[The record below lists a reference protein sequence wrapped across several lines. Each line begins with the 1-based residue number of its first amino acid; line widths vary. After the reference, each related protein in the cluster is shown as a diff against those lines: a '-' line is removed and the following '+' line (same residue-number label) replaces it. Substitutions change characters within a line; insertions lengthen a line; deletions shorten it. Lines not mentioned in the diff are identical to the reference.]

1 MGTYTKIAL
10 KNKKHAKMVNTILK
24 KEYGLTY
31 QTFNGVEYGCFV
43 TQEMENEDIRYM
55 NEDEEGLKQMP
66 HFKRPIN
73 KRTYRSLTK
82 YCKEVGAFIV
92 KINSPLDEQLQQIE
106 VLQKFLNTEYAK
118 QYIDYKKSK
127 NIPDLI
133 GFNIKRWKELNL

>member
-10 KNKKHAKMVNTILK
+10 KDKKHAKMVNTILK

-31 QTFNGVEYGCFV
+31 KTFNGVEYGYFV

-55 NEDEEGLKQMP
+55 NEDEEGLKQVP

-82 YCKEVGAFIV
+82 YWKEVGSFIV
-92 KINSPLDEQLQQIE
+92 KISSPIMEELQEIE
-106 VLQKFLNTEYAK
+106 VLQKFLKTDLAK
-118 QYIDYKKSK
+118 QYINFEKSQYLDRLL
-127 NIPDLI
+127 N
-133 GFNIKRWKELNL
+133 FNIKEWKEINL

>member
-1 MGTYTKIAL
+1 MGTYTKITL

-55 NEDEEGLKQMP
+55 NEDKEGLKQMA
-66 HFKRPIN
+66 HLRRPIN
-73 KRTYRSLTK
+73 KKTYRAFTK
-82 YCKEVGAFIV
+82 YSKEVGSFIV
-92 KINSPLDEQLQQIE
+92 KISSPFDDQLQQIE

-118 QYIDYKKSK
+118 QYIDYNKCK

-133 GFNIKRWKELNL
+133 GFNITQWKEINL